1 MTELDHVSSIKM
13 ATIEVDLHTA
23 VTMEM
28 ADSLLFLLSDGI
40 LQKQV
45 WVWFIWHYFDWLF
58 FRMECSAKS

>member
-1 MTELDHVSSIKM
+1 M

-28 ADSLLFLLSDGI
+28 ADSLLNLLSDGI

-45 WVWFIWHYFDWLF
+45 C
-58 FRMECSAKS
+58 ECGLYSVI